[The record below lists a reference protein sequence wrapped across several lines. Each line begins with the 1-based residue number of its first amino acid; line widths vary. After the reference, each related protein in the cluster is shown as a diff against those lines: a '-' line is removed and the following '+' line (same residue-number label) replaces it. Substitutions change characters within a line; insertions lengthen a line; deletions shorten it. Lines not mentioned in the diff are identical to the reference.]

1 MTTITTSTPSSPLRL
16 GPPARAVGW
25 VSVRC
30 GEHDDHHASARINAD
45 LGAVK
50 CLVCDFGGD
59 VISVI
64 RQKEQCN
71 YREAVAIAQALT
83 GDEHGD
89 VRSQR
94 GSGRAV
100 PGSPR
105 NRPADRR
112 YSPPRLR
119 SRSASGDEDYAGRP
133 SIPYITPNGVVDHA
147 SARSVSSSRSISG
160 IRIDRHGCSMSK
172 HCSPRRTWWRCRGR
186 DRHDCHAQP
195 GRYPAVGVPGH
206 STGSRITGCCWRT
219 SSTSWS
225 CVTATA
231 GRSSGG
237 KW

>member
-1 MTTITTSTPSSPLRL
+1 MTYSTERDSHDDHYDIHATLIHYGWDL
-16 GPPARAVGW
+16 PPERSGW

-50 CLVCDFGGD
+50 CLACDFGGD

-64 RQKEQCN
+64 RQKEQCS

-119 SRSASGDEDYAGRP
+119 SRS
-133 SIPYITPNGVVDHA
+133 T
-147 SARSVSSSRSISG
+147 
-160 IRIDRHGCSMSK
+160 
-172 HCSPRRTWWRCRGR
+172 
-186 DRHDCHAQP
+186 
-195 GRYPAVGVPGH
+195 
-206 STGSRITGCCWRT
+206 
-219 SSTSWS
+219 
-225 CVTATA
+225 
-231 GRSSGG
+231 SGG
-237 KW
+237 